1 MKDRP
6 VGITLLALLAIL
18 SGIFALCAGLVA
30 FGAFGVGV
38 LGSLLGA
45 GSGAGA
51 LINGIFGVAWGSVSI
66 LLGLGLW
73 QMRSWARLGTIIVQA
88 IVLLFGVFA
97 LIGPGSVPWIN
108 VIISVIIIWYLMRS
122 RVQTAFA

>member
-6 VGITLLALLAIL
+6 LGITLLALLAIV
-18 SGIFALCAGLVA
+18 SGLLAVCAGLVA

-51 LINGIFGVAWGSVSI
+51 LIGGIYGVVWGSVSI

-88 IVLLFGVFA
+88 INLFYALFA

-108 VIISVIIIWYLMRS
+108 VIISVFIIWYLMRS
-122 RVQTAFA
+122 RVQATFA

>member
-1 MKDRP
+1 MKSRP
-6 VGITLLALLAIL
+6 LGITILALLAIL
-18 SGIFALCAGLVA
+18 SGLFAVCAGLVA

-45 GSGAGA
+45 GSGGGA
-51 LINGIFGVAWGSVSI
+51 LIGGIYGVVWGSVSI

-88 IVLLFGVFA
+88 INLLYAVFA
-97 LIGPGSVPWIN
+97 LIGPSSVPWIN
-108 VIISVIIIWYLMRS
+108 VIISVIIIWYLMRP
-122 RVQTAFA
+122 RVQVAFG